1 MREAPGPKP
10 ILELKVQAKYGGW
23 SDLRDVRVLVFSDR
37 LVILDKTNPLS
48 RGLWYGTGAMVRAA
62 VAKGLHAVIP
72 FKSITS
78 IELNKKLLIK
88 WVTVK
93 FLDENG
99 EEKTVDIVGRK
110 MNELYETIKALSGK

>member
-10 ILELKVQAKYGGW
+10 ILELKAQAKYGGW

-48 RGLWYGTGAMVRAA
+48 RGLWYSTAAMIRAA
-62 VAKGLHAVIP
+62 VAKGLNAVIP

-78 IELNKKLLIK
+78 IELKKKLLIK

-99 EEKTVDIVGRK
+99 EEKTINIVGRK
-110 MNELYETIKALSGK
+110 MDKLYETIKTLSGK